1 MVNLSLRKVTAT
13 RPSSALT
20 CKSFAV
26 AVIAVRHM
34 NKKTGTKMVPLR
46 PYCSLRLLHNSG
58 PKMYPAMNSETPRTV
73 TCRPTLNC
81 SEMYGE
87 AEEKTEDA
95 NVEHMVVVPKS
106 MVIKTLRVYDQF
118 FGLAGSSTLSNV
130 TCPVF

>member
-1 MVNLSLRKVTAT
+1 
-13 RPSSALT
+13 
-20 CKSFAV
+20 
-26 AVIAVRHM
+26 
-34 NKKTGTKMVPLR
+34 
-46 PYCSLRLLHNSG
+46 
-58 PKMYPAMNSETPRTV
+58 
-73 TCRPTLNC
+73 
-81 SEMYGE
+81 MYGE